1 MVTFEKAPPD
11 VRELLSKPIR
21 DLGLKL
27 EGSSVERFVHQLYRE
42 LEQKGLKKFR
52 PLVYLSDEWGCPSE
66 EPVIG
71 IPFYLADPKLQ
82 KLEREMNDLEDSR
95 QIMMYMRHE
104 AGHAFNYAY
113 QLYKTP
119 EWHDLF
125 GSFRKPY
132 RENYKPIPFSRG
144 FVRHMEGWYAQKHP
158 DEDFAETFAV
168 WMTPRSNWRKRYEG
182 WGAMQKLKYMDRIG
196 RKLGNVDPFR
206 PQGNTD
212 LTVEEMEDTVEQF
225 YQNHAVDARDGNE
238 LLLDNDLKDIFNVSS
253 RKRKGVRPAVD
264 FLRENR
270 KVITDKL
277 TYWTGVQRPLIKNLL
292 EAIEKRLTDL
302 NLKAEVSS
310 EKQYL
315 TELTVFCTAMAMNY
329 LSRGKFVQS

>member
-1 MVTFEKAPPD
+1 MRTFEKAPPE

-27 EGSSVERFVHQLYRE
+27 EGSSVERYVHQLYRE
-42 LEQKGLKKFR
+42 LELKGLRKFR

-113 QLYKTP
+113 ELYKTE
-119 EWHDLF
+119 EWRNLF

-132 RENYKPIPFSRG
+132 RDAYKPIPFSRR

-168 WMTPRSNWRKRYEG
+168 WMTPRSKWRQRYKG
-182 WGAMQKLKYMDRIG
+182 WGAMAKLKYMDRIAKKFG
-196 RKLGNVDPFR
+196 AADPLK
-206 PQGNTD
+206 PQGHTD
-212 LTVEEMEDTVEQF
+212 ITVEEMEDTVEQF
-225 YQNHAVDARDGNE
+225 YESHALEQRDAGE
-238 LLLDNDLKDIFNVSS
+238 LLLETDLQDIFNVSP
-253 RKRKGVRPAVD
+253 RKRKGVRPAQD

-270 KVITDKL
+270 KLIVDKIG
-277 TYWTGVQRPLIKNLL
+277 YWSGVQRPLVRNLV
-292 EAIEKRLTDL
+292 ESIEKRAGEL
-302 NLKAEVSS
+302 NLRVEIAN
-310 EKQYL
+310 EKQAL
-315 TELTVFCTAMAMNY
+315 AEIIVFITTLAMNY
-329 LSRGKFVQS
+329 LTRGKFVQS